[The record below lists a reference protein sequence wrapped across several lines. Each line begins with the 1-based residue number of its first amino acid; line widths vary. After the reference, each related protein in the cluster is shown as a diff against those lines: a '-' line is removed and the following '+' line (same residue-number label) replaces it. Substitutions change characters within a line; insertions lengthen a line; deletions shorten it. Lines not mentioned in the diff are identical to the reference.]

1 MAGLG
6 RNESMVRDGAEA
18 YLDSAD
24 QPVLLERQPM
34 LCAVGGAVAAEDAG
48 HLQGGPVHRG

>member
-18 YLDSAD
+18 YLESAH

-48 HLQGGPVHRG
+48 HLRGGPVHRG